1 MLFYS
6 PRQILYNTCGPRKHG
21 IDGKRAAG
29 PVRSWELMKGAWVKV
44 AARLFFPPPCPSLVF
59 ALELSRN
66 ITHTLSADPH
76 IAHSCLN
83 KRESEKWTLRQV
95 ERGIL
100 GVFDERE
107 SESQSTRLCAQ
118 LSSDPAGRVWA
129 PHGEVIFGGVSISW
143 AEYVTYFPAVVREWR
158 RKQELGQSAR
168 EGERA
173 VTVNMLLIARE
184 PSVLLHKAPR
194 QKGSAEPRGVDRS
207 ALCAKGHSCHCWS
220 GTSNHIYFSCFFL
233 NCYILKS
240 LFCFCTRVR
249 NFREHE
255 EVSDWKTSIPLWGS
269 NFFMTPG

>member
-1 MLFYS
+1 MRENQN
-6 PRQILYNTCGPRKHG
+6 PRAHVSVHN
-21 IDGKRAAG
+21 
-29 PVRSWELMKGAWVKV
+29 W
-44 AARLFFPPPCPSLVF
+44 
-59 ALELSRN
+59 AL
-66 ITHTLSADPH
+66 TQ
-76 IAHSCLN
+76 
-83 KRESEKWTLRQV
+83 QV
-95 ERGIL
+95 EC
-100 GVFDERE
+100 VPHMERSYLE
-107 SESQSTRLCAQ
+107 
-118 LSSDPAGRVWA
+118 VWA
-129 PHGEVIFGGVSISW
+129 SPAW
-143 AEYVTYFPAVVREWR
+143 AEYMTYFPAVVREWR

-207 ALCAKGHSCHCWS
+207 ALCVKGHSCHCWS